1 MTLTTIG
8 QKQAL
13 QSASALQTRWRKL
26 PWRKIIA
33 FLIIIPLAVAF
44 FIPFYWMVISSL
56 KTKDEVF
63 AWPMVWFP
71 KVLHWKNYPEAWTR
85 SPFTQY
91 YINTIGLTALRMQG
105 TLLSCTTV
113 AYAFA
118 RLRTPL
124 KGFLFTCLLA
134 TMMLPN
140 QVTLIPTFIIWYNL
154 GALDTYWPLVLP
166 SFFGSAYH
174 IFLLRQFFLTIP
186 EQLGEA
192 AKIDGA
198 SEWGILWRIFLPLSK
213 PALAV
218 VAIFTFQW
226 SWGDFFS
233 PLIYLSTVK
242 KMPIAYGIFL
252 YYGESQYG
260 GIPYWHY
267 IMAMSTVMVLP
278 LVVLFFSAQ
287 KFFIQG
293 IVMTG
298 IKG

>member
-1 MTLTTIG
+1 MTT
-8 QKQAL
+8 
-13 QSASALQTRWRKL
+13 ASADLARVHFPTSRAWWRRL
-26 PWRKIIA
+26 PWRKILA
-33 FLIIIPLAVAF
+33 FALIIPLAVSFAL
-44 FIPFYWMVISSL
+44 PFYWMVISSL

-63 AWPMVWFP
+63 AWPIVWFP
-71 KVLHWKNYPEAWTR
+71 KVLLWRNYIEAWYAA
-85 SPFTQY
+85 PFSRY
-91 YINTIGLTALRMQG
+91 YVNTIGMTALRLQG

-124 KGFLFTCLLA
+124 KGLLFTCLLS
-134 TMMLPN
+134 TMMLPQ
-140 QVTLIPTFIIWYNL
+140 QVTLIPTFIIWYKI

-174 IFLLRQFFLTIP
+174 IFLLRQFLLTIP

-198 SEWGILWRIFLPLSK
+198 SEWGILWRIYLPLCK

-233 PLIYLSTVK
+233 PLIYLISDQ
-242 KMPIAYGIFL
+242 KMPIAYGL
-252 YYGESQYG
+252 YLFRGQAQYG
-260 GIPYWHY
+260 GVSYWHY
-267 IMAMSTVMVLP
+267 IMAMSTVMIIPPIL
-278 LVVLFFSAQ
+278 LFFSAQ
-287 KFFIQG
+287 RFFIQG

>member
-1 MTLTTIG
+1 MMTTLRANVRRTGIPT
-8 QKQAL
+8 A
-13 QSASALQTRWRKL
+13 RPWWRGI
-26 PWRKIIA
+26 PWRRIIA
-33 FLIIIPLAVAF
+33 FALIVPLAASF
-44 FIPFYWMVISSL
+44 FLPFYWMVISSL

-63 AWPMVWFP
+63 AWPVVWWPEKF
-71 KVLHWKNYPEAWTR
+71 LWKNYVEAWNSSFFTR
-85 SPFTQY
+85 FY
-91 YINTIGLTALRMQG
+91 LNTFGLTVLRLQG

-113 AYAFA
+113 AYAFS

-124 KGFLFTCLLA
+124 KGLIFTCLLA
-134 TMMLPN
+134 TLMLPQ
-140 QVTLIPTFIIWYNL
+140 QVTLIPTFIIWYHL
-154 GALDTYWPLVLP
+154 GFLDTYWPLVLP

-174 IFLLRQFFLTIP
+174 VFLLRQFLLTIP
-186 EQLGEA
+186 DQLGEA

-198 SEWGILWRIFLPLSK
+198 TEWGILWRIYLPLCK

-233 PLIYLSTVK
+233 PLIYLTSVQ
-242 KMPIAYGIFL
+242 KMPIAYGLFL
-252 YYGESQYG
+252 FRGQAQYG
-260 GIPYWHY
+260 GVSYWHY
-267 IMAMSTVMVLP
+267 IMAMSTVMTIP
-278 LVVLFFSAQ
+278 PIILFFSAQ

>member
-1 MTLTTIG
+1 MTSMG
-8 QKQAL
+8 AHAQR
-13 QSASALQTRWRKL
+13 ASLPASRSWRHGV

-33 FLIIIPLAVAF
+33 FALIVPLGVSF
-44 FIPFYWMVISSL
+44 FLPFYWMVISSF

-63 AWPMVWFP
+63 AWPMVWWP
-71 KVLHWKNYPEAWTR
+71 KEFLWRNYIEAWNASHFGR
-85 SPFTQY
+85 FY
-91 YINTIGLTALRMQG
+91 LNTIGLTALRLQG

-113 AYAFA
+113 AYAFS

-124 KGFLFTCLLA
+124 KGLMFTCLLA
-134 TMMLPN
+134 TLMLPQ
-140 QVTLIPTFIIWYNL
+140 QVTLIPTFIIWHRL
-154 GALDTYWPLVLP
+154 GFLDTYWPLVLP

-174 IFLLRQFFLTIP
+174 IFLVRQFLMTIP
-186 EQLGEA
+186 DQLGEA

-198 SEWGILWRIFLPLSK
+198 SEWGILWRIYLPLCK

-233 PLIYLSTVK
+233 PLIYLTSVQ
-242 KMPIAYGIFL
+242 KMPIAYGLYLFL
-252 YYGESQYG
+252 GQAQYG
-260 GIPYWHY
+260 GVSYWHY
-267 IMAMSTVMVLP
+267 IMAMSTVMIIPPIL
-278 LVVLFFSAQ
+278 LFFSAQ
-287 KFFIQG
+287 RFFIQG

>member
-1 MTLTTIG
+1 MSATRQSLARAVPTLRGGI
-8 QKQAL
+8 
-13 QSASALQTRWRKL
+13 RWGRV
-26 PWRKIIA
+26 PWRKIIGLA
-33 FLIIIPLAVAF
+33 MIIPLAVIFA
-44 FIPFYWMVISSL
+44 IPFYWMVISSL

-71 KVLHWKNYPEAWTR
+71 KELLWSNYPEAWAT
-85 SPFTQY
+85 SPFTAFY
-91 YINTIGLTALRMQG
+91 RNTVVLTGLRLTG
-105 TLLSCTTV
+105 TILSCTSV

-124 KGFLFTCLLA
+124 KGVLFTCLLS

-140 QVTLIPTFIIWYNL
+140 QVTLIPTFVIWYRL

-174 IFLLRQFFLTIP
+174 IFLLRQFFLSIP
-186 EQLGEA
+186 DQLGEA

-198 SEWGILWRIFLPLSK
+198 SEWGILWRIYLPLSK

-218 VAIFTFQW
+218 VSIFTFQW

-233 PLIYLSTVK
+233 PLIYLIDVK
-242 KMPIAYGIFL
+242 KMPISYGIFL
-252 YYGESQYG
+252 FRGQAQYG
-260 GIPYWHY
+260 GIMYWHY
-267 IMAMSTVMVLP
+267 IMAMSTVMILP
-278 LVVLFFSAQ
+278 PIILFFTAQ
-287 KFFIQG
+287 KYFIQG

>member
-1 MTLTTIG
+1 MSATR
-8 QKQAL
+8 
-13 QSASALQTRWRKL
+13 QSLARAVPTFSGGIRWGRV

-33 FLIIIPLAVAF
+33 LALIIPLAVVFA
-44 FIPFYWMVISSL
+44 IPFYWMVISSL

-71 KVLHWKNYPEAWTR
+71 KELLWSNYPEAWDT
-85 SPFTQY
+85 SPFTAFY
-91 YINTIGLTALRMQG
+91 RNTAVLTGLRLIGTI
-105 TLLSCTTV
+105 LSCTSV

-124 KGFLFTCLLA
+124 KGVLFTCLLS

-140 QVTLIPTFIIWYNL
+140 QVTLIPSFVIWYRL
-154 GALDTYWPLVLP
+154 GALDTYWPLVMP

-174 IFLLRQFFLTIP
+174 IFLLRQFFLSIP
-186 EQLGEA
+186 DQLGEA

-198 SEWGILWRIFLPLSK
+198 SEWGILWRIYLPLSK

-218 VAIFTFQW
+218 VSIFTFQW

-233 PLIYLSTVK
+233 PLIYLIDVK
-242 KMPIAYGIFL
+242 KMPISYGIFL
-252 YYGESQYG
+252 FRGQAQYG
-260 GIPYWHY
+260 GIMYWHY
-267 IMAMSTVMVLP
+267 IMAMSTVMILP
-278 LVVLFFSAQ
+278 PIILFFTAQ
-287 KFFIQG
+287 KYFIQG

>member
-1 MTLTTIG
+1 M
-8 QKQAL
+8 
-13 QSASALQTRWRKL
+13 SAIQEGIRRSIPPVGAGLRWQRM

-33 FLIIIPLAVAF
+33 IAIIIPLAIIFA
-44 FIPFYWMVISSL
+44 IPFYWMVISSL

-63 AWPMVWFP
+63 AWPIVWFP
-71 KVLHWKNYPEAWTR
+71 KRLLWSNYPEAWGT
-85 SPFTQY
+85 SPFALFY
-91 YINTIGLTALRMQG
+91 RNTVVLTSLRLIGTI
-105 TLLSCTTV
+105 LSCTSV

-124 KGFLFTCLLA
+124 KGILFTCLLS
-134 TMMLPN
+134 TMMLPS
-140 QVTLIPTFIIWYNL
+140 QVTLIPTFVIWYRL
-154 GALDTYWPLVLP
+154 GGLDTYWPLVLP

-186 EQLGEA
+186 DQLGEA

-198 SEWGILWRIFLPLSK
+198 SEWGILWRIYLPLSK

-218 VAIFTFQW
+218 VSIFTFQW

-233 PLIYLSTVK
+233 PLIYLNSVN

-252 YYGESQYG
+252 FRGQAQYG
-260 GIPYWHY
+260 GVSYWHH
-267 IMAMSTVMVLP
+267 IMAMSVVMILP
-278 LVVLFFSAQ
+278 PIVLFFTAQ
-287 KFFIQG
+287 KYFIQG